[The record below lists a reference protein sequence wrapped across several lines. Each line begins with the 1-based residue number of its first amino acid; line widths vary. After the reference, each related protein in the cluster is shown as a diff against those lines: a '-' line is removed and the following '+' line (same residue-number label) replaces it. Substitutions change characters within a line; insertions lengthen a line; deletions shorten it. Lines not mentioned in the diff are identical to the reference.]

1 MKPKMIFTIGNGR
14 CAMRHP
20 YVKAYDGYRD
30 TARYQHAVTRTLV
43 LASIMSVWAMVIIL
57 LAGYL
62 A

>member
-1 MKPKMIFTIGNGR
+1 
-14 CAMRHP
+14 MRHP